1 MNIRKEAS
9 VLSAG
14 VPDEEQ
20 LAAINAFTKSPLTA
34 GEVYCFSV
42 RLCDDLPDR
51 DFERFDT
58 AALPALAALFRGKTG
73 IIDHDWSAER
83 QIARIFDTD
92 VCRDGA
98 ATYLRAWC
106 YMLRTEKNADLIA
119 QIEGGIKK
127 EVSVGC
133 TMGRATCSVCGQEY
147 GTCAHRKGERYDGQV
162 CLAVLR
168 DPVDAYEFSFVAVP
182 AQREAG
188 VLKAA
193 EGGEAMTLTELV
205 NKNGSPDLRDSLKA
219 LEKDAL
225 FGRSCRESLVNE
237 TVALGLLLDFGAEEE
252 ILRKAFS
259 ALSGEELTRLKA
271 AMAKKSAELFPP
283 GAILPNATDHPAAME
298 AAFMI

>member
-58 AALPALAALFRGKTG
+58 EALRALAALFRGKTG

-133 TMGRATCSVCGQEY
+133 AMGRATCSVCGQEY

-182 AQREAG
+182 AQRGAG

-271 AMAKKSAELFPP
+271 AMTKKSAELFPP